1 MQVDLSRL
9 LARRISLTRTK
20 TCSLSTVVVLCLVFL
35 YGVTFSYITILKHYA
50 YMSTAYDLGN
60 SEKILWSTL
69 NEGKFFENTA
79 YYPGPQSE
87 FASHFVPIWFL
98 VLFVYALH
106 QTPETLLVLQSFAL
120 AAGAIPL
127 FMLARREIG
136 DGTGVGLAALYLL
149 NPALHWINWFD
160 FHTVALAIPF
170 LSFAFFYLRTER
182 YYSAIVFALLGVF
195 CAEYVAFT
203 VVGLG
208 AYVLWTKRKHF
219 RDGVANM
226 VSQRWFLG
234 AVSLLLIGLVW
245 IPLAVV
251 AIHVFSASVYMEWR
265 YAWLGT
271 GLEQILARLPATI
284 SSVLSDPERINY
296 VNQLFVPTL
305 FLALS
310 DLPVVLIPIGTFV
323 FNLLSSFEP
332 QHDIQYQYAAP
343 ILPFLYMATISTFR
357 HVRNDATF
365 QRRLLAIVLIASI
378 VQVQLYGPVNTL
390 SFPSRTMHDEA
401 LDAVVSLVPQNASIS
416 TQNEIFPH
424 IARRS
429 AAYLSYVDNVD
440 YVLIDTTSPW
450 YSGPAPSVPPYNQ
463 VLPQILSKYG
473 VMTAID
479 GIVLL
484 KAHYTGPPVYVDSL
498 GLVAKFYNNLNM
510 TGEPAFIERVFTINF
525 DWGLLGSP
533 FPTVNARDFTA
544 TFEGWFRVE
553 AGGVY
558 GFRLLSDDGSRLYVD
573 GKLLIDGWGQGA
585 IDMNAS
591 IQLDPGSHS
600 IRVEYVQYDLFD
612 SLHLFIST
620 PGQGYSIPPQGF
632 FTAAP

>member
-1 MQVDLSRL
+1 MQADLSRL
-9 LARRISLTRTK
+9 LARRISLTRTM
-20 TCSLSTVVVLCLVFL
+20 TCSLSTVVVLCLVL
-35 YGVTFSYITILKHYA
+35 IYGVTFSYITILKHYA
-50 YMSTAYDLGN
+50 YMSTAYDLGT

-69 NEGKFFENTA
+69 NEGKFFETSA
-79 YYPGPQSE
+79 GVTEFSE
-87 FASHFVPIWFL
+87 HFVPIWF
-98 VLFVYALH
+98 VLLFFYALH
-106 QTPETLLVLQSFAL
+106 QAPETLLVLQSFAL
-120 AAGAIPL
+120 GAGAIPL

-136 DGTGVGLAALYLL
+136 DGTGIGIAALYLL

-182 YYSAIVFALLGVF
+182 YYSTIVFALLAAF

-203 VVGLG
+203 VVGFG
-208 AYVLWTKRKHF
+208 AYLLWTKRKHF

-271 GLEQILARLPATI
+271 GLEQILARLPANI
-284 SSVLSDPERINY
+284 SLVLSDPERINY
-296 VNQLFVPTL
+296 VNQLFIPTL

-310 DLPVVLIPIGTFV
+310 DLAVALIPIGTLV

-343 ILPFLYMATISTFR
+343 ILPFLYMATISAFR

-365 QRRLLAIVLIASI
+365 QRRLLAIVFIASI

-450 YSGPAPSVPPYNQ
+450 YSGPAPSVPPYSQ

-473 VMTAID
+473 VMAAID

-484 KAHYTGPPVYVDSL
+484 KAHYTGPLIYPVSW
-498 GLVAKFYNNLNM
+498 GLVARFYDNINLQ
-510 TGEPAFIERVFTINF
+510 GDPAFQERVFTINF
-525 DWGLLGSP
+525 DWGMLGSP
-533 FPTVNARDFTA
+533 FPTVPGRFFSA

-553 AGGVY
+553 YPGSY
-558 GFRLLSDDGSRLYVD
+558 GFRLVSDDGSRLYID
-573 GKLLIDGWGQGA
+573 GRLVIDGWGNRV
-585 IDMNAS
+585 IDMNS
-591 IQLDPGSHS
+591 TIQLRGGSHS
-600 IRVEYVQYDLFD
+600 IRVEYVQFDAWD
-612 SLHLFIST
+612 SLHLYIST
-620 PGQGYSIPPQGF
+620 LGQGYSIPPQGF